1 LLPYVGVAIQNIPV
15 AIDLERHAAIYPFV
29 TGRNIILV
37 HNEERAHLKQFLD
50 LLHLKLL
57 VRSALDSI
65 VTARNGA
72 HSCKL
77 LAVLARGYSGPI
89 MPIIAADK
97 AAYRVGTF
105 LSPDSATK
113 HSSCSTSHS

>member
-1 LLPYVGVAIQNIPV
+1 LLPSVSVAIQNIPV
-15 AIDLERHAAIYPFV
+15 AILLDLERHAAIYTFV
-29 TGRNIILV
+29 TGRNIILI

-72 HSCKL
+72 HSCNL
-77 LAVLARGYSGPI
+77 LAVLATGYSGPNH
-89 MPIIAADK
+89 
-97 AAYRVGTF
+97 AY
-105 LSPDSATK
+105 
-113 HSSCSTSHS
+113 HSS